1 VLQEFA
7 GGQVRL
13 YPAPLK
19 DRTGGGIF
27 LSKPQLL
34 NSPLDPRA
42 EARRESVASGV
53 GLQFQRRSSGW
64 RDPLRRRMLALS
76 DVLALAAGCVALGIP
91 FDRDLERTMWALA
104 ILPLW
109 IVFAKLYGLYDRDHT
124 ALRHL
129 TVDELPSILFWTLTA
144 TAGTTLLLHATPA
157 EGPSSPQAIR
167 FWVATVAATFIF
179 RVLARF
185 AWRRMTL
192 PERVLILGD
201 GPVAVATRRKLT
213 LFPDIH
219 AHAIE
224 APQYGIS
231 ELFRD
236 PQLLLDLQID
246 RVILATESIHEQLIA
261 ELVAVCRREEIK
273 LSIVPPV
280 QGMFGTAT
288 RLTRVADLPVVEYNT
303 WDVSPSTLF
312 LKRTLDVTV
321 SSAALVVLAPL
332 FFVIALVV
340 FLDSPGAVVF
350 SQVRVG
356 AGGRRFRMH
365 KFRTMVSDAEARL
378 AQLVSF
384 DSLSEPMFKL
394 PNDPRVTRVGR
405 FLRRTSLDELPQLFN
420 VFKGDMSLVG
430 PRPEQVELVER
441 YKPEQLFRL
450 NVKPGL
456 TGPMQ
461 VYGRGQLTFEERLS
475 VERDY
480 IGNLTVG
487 RDLRILAL
495 TLPTVAS
502 RRGAS

>member
-1 VLQEFA
+1 M
-7 GGQVRL
+7 
-13 YPAPLK
+13 
-19 DRTGGGIF
+19 
-27 LSKPQLL
+27 LSKPQPL
-34 NSPLDPRA
+34 NSPLDQRA
-42 EARRESVASGV
+42 EGRGASLGSGV
-53 GLQFQRRSSGW
+53 SLQFQRGVNGW

-76 DVLALAAGCVALGIP
+76 DVLALVAGSVALGIP
-91 FDRDLERTMWALA
+91 FDRNVERTMWALA

-109 IVFAKLYGLYDRDHT
+109 IVSAKLYGLYDRDHI

-129 TVDELPSILFWTLTA
+129 TVDELPSIFFWTLTA
-144 TAGTTLLLHATPA
+144 TAGTRLLLYATPA
-157 EGPSSPQAIR
+157 QGASSTQAIR
-167 FWVATVAATFIF
+167 FWVATLAATFIL
-179 RVLARF
+179 RALARF

-201 GPVAVATRRKLT
+201 GPVAVATRRKLE

-219 AHAIE
+219 ARAIE
-224 APQYGIS
+224 APHFGIT
-231 ELFRD
+231 ELFQD
-236 PQLLLDLQID
+236 PQHLLDLQID

-261 ELVAVCRREEIK
+261 ELVAVCRSEEIK
-273 LSIVPPV
+273 LSLVPPV

-288 RLTRVADLPVVEYNT
+288 RLTRIADLPVVEYNT
-303 WDVSPSTLF
+303 SDVSPSTLF

-321 SSAALVVLAPL
+321 SFAAVVLLAPL
-332 FFVIALVV
+332 FLVIALVI
-340 FLDSPGAVVF
+340 FLDRPGAVVF

-356 AGGRRFRMH
+356 TEGRRFRMH
-365 KFRTMVSDAEARL
+365 KFRTMIFDAEARL
-378 AQLVSF
+378 SQLVSF

-394 PNDPRVTRVGR
+394 PNDPRVTKVGG

-495 TLPTVAS
+495 TLPAVAS